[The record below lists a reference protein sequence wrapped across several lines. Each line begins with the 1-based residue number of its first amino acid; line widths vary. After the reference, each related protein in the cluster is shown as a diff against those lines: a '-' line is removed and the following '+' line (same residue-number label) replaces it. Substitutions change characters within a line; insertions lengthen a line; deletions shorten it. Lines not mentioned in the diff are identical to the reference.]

1 MVNRRFYEQLVNFSK
16 NLYSSFWRHYYRD
29 LFSSFF
35 SSFLS
40 IKGIE
45 KMSDD
50 NEQEGLKIYV
60 KNQLESQYDIALT
73 NAITIASNY
82 YVIESLLN
90 NDRTIAIKGLQE
102 LTKLY
107 KEKNSIIKKHKF
119 MSIPKISKA
128 LCETGCLTNLVMT
141 SQVFVKPLKVL
152 KRQNSL

>member
-1 MVNRRFYEQLVNFSK
+1 MVNRRFYEQLVNFTK
-16 NLYSSFWRHYYRD
+16 IYIP
-29 LFSSFF
+29 LFGGIIIGFILILF

-45 KMSDD
+45 KDVYE
-50 NEQEGLKIYV
+50 NEQEALKIYV

-107 KEKNSIIKKHKF
+107 KEK
-119 MSIPKISKA
+119 
-128 LCETGCLTNLVMT
+128 TD
-141 SQVFVKPLKVL
+141 
-152 KRQNSL
+152 

>member
-1 MVNRRFYEQLVNFSK
+1 M
-16 NLYSSFWRHYYRD
+16 
-29 LFSSFF
+29 
-35 SSFLS
+35 S

-45 KMSDD
+45 KDVYE
-50 NEQEGLKIYV
+50 NEQEALKIYV

-107 KEKNSIIKKHKF
+107 KEK
-119 MSIPKISKA
+119 
-128 LCETGCLTNLVMT
+128 TD
-141 SQVFVKPLKVL
+141 
-152 KRQNSL
+152 